1 MKKLKLVLSALLI
14 MICVNMSANA
24 ATIGY
29 ADFEKVLTEYC
40 FARNAYKDID
50 NKLTELQQYAIDKDK
65 QYKAIESPIQKK
77 TFEDQIQR
85 EFQAKE
91 ERIYNLKT
99 QKEEV
104 IRNNV
109 LEACRSVA
117 ANKKLDTIIDASVI
131 YAGGVDVTN
140 DIIQYLNTV
149 KKQ

>member
-29 ADFEKVLTEYC
+29 ADFQKVLTEYS
-40 FARNAYKDID
+40 FARNTYKDID
-50 NKLTELQQYAIDKDK
+50 NKLTELQQYAIDKEK
-65 QYKAIESPIQKK
+65 QYKAIESPIQRK

-91 ERIYNLKT
+91 ERLYTLKN

-104 IRNNV
+104 IRNNI

-117 ANKKLDTIIDASVI
+117 ANKKLDTILDAAVV
-131 YAGGVDVTN
+131 YAGGIDVTN